1 MPQSLPRWGT
11 QPRVTPVSS
20 LGSASSFPAFLL
32 PLTKRNS
39 ERVKKKRDPL
49 YFFFYYNYFNFLEIH
64 SLSGHRFPHSTPT
77 GSTHQHS
84 EYPSAQS
91 QTALSRAGCPQC
103 PPAQPPQSCPTRK
116 VERGKSSSSVP
127 EVTTVSIQELKRF
140 FPAEKPIILH
150 ISRASKALCGKDWI
164 IVG

>member
-1 MPQSLPRWGT
+1 MGHTAPSDPGFLTGLCLL
-11 QPRVTPVSS
+11 VSS
-20 LGSASSFPAFLL
+20 FSVATHKTQFR
-32 PLTKRNS
+32 KS
-39 ERVKKKRDPL
+39 EKKKTETL
-49 YFFFYYNYFNFLEIH
+49 SISFFIIIILISWKFTV
-64 SLSGHRFPHSTPT
+64 SGHRFPHSTPT

-84 EYPSAQS
+84 GYPSAQS